1 MMLRLLNPLSMMKR
15 KRSMRK
21 LTKKSKKQSNS
32 AKTSSARLPQEPRL
46 KDVPQNSARR
56 LN

>member
-15 KRSMRK
+15 KRSMGK

-46 KDVPQNSARR
+46 KDVQ
-56 LN
+56 